1 MSDFAQPTDRQP
13 VPGALLTDLDLAL
26 VQRHITIAKERGR
39 YDGPAEPLEYLR
51 LHHGV
56 IDISGTL
63 VPTVAGIL
71 VFAPAPERFLS
82 ASGIDIAQFSGP
94 SPRSTDLRFMEQVR
108 EPLFTA
114 IDHAVQTLWVR
125 SEHGY
130 RIDGAQRI
138 EEHAYPEIVLRELTV
153 NALCH
158 RDWGQEGSRVRIQ
171 MLPRHIEWVSPGTLP
186 SGVTIDNLRTAQ
198 VSRNRALA
206 QLLFHAGYVEEFGIG
221 LDTVFD
227 TLRDANHE
235 PPWIQDDGHFFTFR
249 VTGKIVV
256 LATQPRPLPLNDRQA
271 SILAIIEA
279 RGALTISEIQAYIM
293 NIPRVNPVTEFS
305 FLCNR
310 QKHSAQ
316 STILCQFTSA
326 KYAPQ
331 MR

>member
-51 LHHGV
+51 LHHAV

-108 EPLFTA
+108 GPLFTA

-271 SILAIIEA
+271 NILAIIEA
-279 RGALTISEIQAYIM
+279 RGALTISEIQAVLP
-293 NIPRVNPVTEFS
+293 IPRRTIQYD
-305 FLCNR
+305 LR
-310 QKHSAQ
+310 QLVSKGYLHAVGA
-316 STILCQFTSA
+316 TNNCHYHLGPLPA
-326 KYAPQ
+326 E
-331 MR
+331 

>member
-1 MSDFAQPTDRQP
+1 MSIRCVPARSHMSDFAQPTDRQP

-56 IDISGTL
+56 I
-63 VPTVAGIL
+63 
-71 VFAPAPERFLS
+71 
-82 ASGIDIAQFSGP
+82 QFSGP

-108 EPLFTA
+108 GPLFTA
-114 IDHAVQTLWVR
+114 IDHTVQTLWVR

-249 VTGKIVV
+249 VTGKTIVPS
-256 LATQPRPLPLNDRQA
+256 ATPRSLPVSKRQS

-279 RGALTISEIQAYIM
+279 QGALTISELQAVLA
-293 NIPRVNPVTEFS
+293 IPRRT
-305 FLCNR
+305 LQYDLR
-310 QKHSAQ
+310 QLVSKGY
-316 STILCQFTSA
+316 L
-326 KYAPQ
+326 YAVGATNNCHYHLGPLPAE
-331 MR
+331 